1 MSHQSEFEH
10 FQQTQPIQM
19 NQSSGMNES
28 VAHTNGHSS
37 SSSNA
42 WGSAPFMSSEMAP
55 VFCLFKCSE
64 CHISKSSAED
74 LEIHIK
80 VEHLN
85 WLPFHC
91 THCSACRASDNQMRE
106 HVHSHHKKT
115 EYRYIYVD
123 NPQAKRLLQGMIDR
137 ALSSAIQQMV
147 TRRLAQMQN
156 AAPSR
161 KLNGLS
167 STVTNGSSNTAVAA
181 KRQRLHDLIYR
192 TISHDQEN
200 DLQRPSTSVSPDEI
214 SGFGQN
220 DNHFSRN
227 HDVSQESDLQNPTDD
242 IPSRLSSLF
251 NTHKVNQNDTLE
263 LDESEVSSSLLKTLE
278 AASSMNNTSTDN
290 NHGATTE
297 EMLLKN
303 VSSLFSVDFKSLDF
317 QSVLNGNKPSTGMN
331 GDSTKTTGGTTRRRN
346 GASNSVQSA
355 SKKRV
360 LGECVRC
367 NKPVTA
373 GARQMHLF
381 YHLSKDENTF
391 RFKCKFENC
400 DVEHYRKD
408 QMENHQSKIHGKIDH
423 SMMIDRSVELYDRVQ
438 KLSMELL
445 GTGEPDDRRRKR
457 PAEEPADQDG
467 PVSMVDNNSV
477 FQTVFNN
484 NDSAS
489 SETKPT
495 VTQRTEETM
504 ECQLCKKQ
512 IITRTRGFHLL
523 HHLNTDLGIV
533 RYCCKIC
540 GYKHDRPQSVTQHG
554 KKEHGNENC
563 LEDSLAN
570 YTEEIKSLSKACFGL
585 EQLFTKESRR
595 KNRTYP
601 RPTGSPAHSS
611 DSGTGF
617 DMVKMEKV
625 DGDATDSADYN
636 PHRLVVPKDS
646 PSKRSQGSNGTPSN
660 VGNSPAKRKI
670 TNRRFGIRKPKSR
683 KQRAEMAKLRE
694 VSMRIGGAMYFKK
707 RTSDPVLCAVCDTY
721 VSNRLTHHAY
731 SHLDNLELFL
741 CPKCDVGHFDRNHVL
756 KHLRDFHNCSVNPK
770 DNRLKYAGDIKEKI
784 RQCFPELFID
794 APVPTLNEMEQ
805 LKKSLNLSDMQLVV
819 DGDGLIEDENESHA
833 TDTYVESG
841 DENDEQDENEQDD
854 SIEPMEEALDEE
866 PETHQT
872 EDETTSKLIED
883 AEMVDA

>member
-1 MSHQSEFEH
+1 MRFGPFNPTLPISHVIVIVFFKFYNHRDISDS
-10 FQQTQPIQM
+10 TTSDYRGLLLK
-19 NQSSGMNES
+19 NNES
-28 VAHTNGHSS
+28 PIGVRALSTHSTD
-37 SSSNA
+37 SNA
-42 WGSAPFMSSEMAP
+42 PT
-55 VFCLFKCSE
+55 KCNE
-64 CHISKSSAED
+64 RISKSSAED

-115 EYRYIYVD
+115 EYKYVYVD

-147 TRRLAQMQN
+147 TRRLAQMQT

-161 KLNGLS
+161 KLNGLPP
-167 STVTNGSSNTAVAA
+167 TVTNGTSNTAVAA
-181 KRQRLHDLIYR
+181 KRQRLHDLLSR

-200 DLQRPSTSVSPDEI
+200 DLQRPSTSVSPDDL
-214 SGFGQN
+214 SGFGQH
-220 DNHFSRN
+220 DNNFSRN
-227 HDVSQESDLQNPTDD
+227 IDASQDAEVQNHTDD

-251 NTHKVNQNDTLE
+251 NTSRVNQNDTLE
-263 LDESEVSSSLLKTLE
+263 IDESGVSSSLLKTLE
-278 AASSMNNTSTDN
+278 AASSMNNTSNDN
-290 NHGATTE
+290 NHTATTE

-303 VSSLFSVDFKSLDF
+303 VSSLFSVDFKNLDL
-317 QSVLNGNKPSTGMN
+317 QGVLNGNKQSSTGVN
-331 GDSTKTTGGTTRRRN
+331 GDGTKTTGGTTRRRN
-346 GASNSVQSA
+346 GTANSVQSA

-373 GARQMHLF
+373 GARQMHL
-381 YHLSKDENTF
+381 
-391 RFKCKFENC
+391 
-400 DVEHYRKD
+400 
-408 QMENHQSKIHGKIDH
+408 
-423 SMMIDRSVELYDRVQ
+423 VELYDRVQ
-438 KLSMELL
+438 KLSIELL
-445 GTGEPDDRRRKR
+445 GAPEMDDRRRKR
-457 PAEEPADQDG
+457 PVEELDQNDG
-467 PVSMVDNNSV
+467 PISMVDNNSFSV

-484 NDSAS
+484 NTQSDTTTA
-489 SETKPT
+489 ETKSS
-495 VTQRTEETM
+495 VSQRTDETM

-554 KKEHGNENC
+554 KKEHNNENC

-585 EQLFTKESRR
+585 DQFFTKESRR
-595 KNRTYP
+595 KNRTYL
-601 RPTGSPAHSS
+601 RPNASPTQSSDTGSTGS
-611 DSGTGF
+611 DV
-617 DMVKMEKV
+617 VKVEKM
-625 DGDATDSADYN
+625 DGDAMETVDYN
-636 PHRLVVPKDS
+636 SPRLTVPKDS
-646 PSKRSQGSNGTPSN
+646 PSKRSQCSNGTTSN

-707 RTSDPVLCAVCDTY
+707 RTSDPVLCAVCDNY

-731 SHLDNLELFL
+731 SHLDNLDL
-741 CPKCDVGHFDRNHVL
+741 L

-770 DNRLKYAGDIKEKI
+770 DNRLKYAVDIKEKI

-794 APVPTLNEMEQ
+794 APVPTLNEMDQ

-819 DGDGLIEDENESHA
+819 DAEGLIEDENDSHA
-833 TDTYVESG
+833 TDTYAESG

-854 SIEPMEEALDEE
+854 LIESMEEVQDEV
-866 PETHQT
+866 PDTHQAA
-872 EDETTSKLIED
+872 DETTSKLIED
-883 AEMVDA
+883 TEMLDA